1 MEDPTNEI
9 DLEDELVESPNHE
22 DILDSTGR
30 ILEQQPAFDKI
41 MNAEVM
47 IQNGDEM
54 AMGKVA
60 RRSLDA
66 DGRTTGTYHDNP
78 FLNTITYNVEFP
90 NGQVKEYGANIIAE
104 NMLTQVDSDGYSL
117 SLMDSIIDHQRDP
130 SQAILMEDKHLMT
143 KSGQKRLRKTTKGWK
158 LLIKW
163 KDKSK
168 AWINLADMKEVHP
181 VETAEY
187 ARARGISDEPAFAWW
202 VPYTLR
208 EHEVILAAVKNW
220 IGKTTHKYGIK
231 IPRDVEHAH
240 EIDSRNGN
248 TMWRDALRKEMCNVR
263 VAFEILDE
271 GTHAPHGWK
280 RVTRHLVW
288 DVKMDFTRKARWVLD
303 GHKTPDPIGST
314 YAGVVS
320 RESVRI
326 ALTYAVLNDLDVFAA
341 DIRNAYLQAPSSQK
355 DYIICGPEFGVK
367 NIGRMALIHHA
378 LYGGKAAG
386 RDFRNHLRSC
396 MEFLN
401 FKSCLADPNV
411 WMRPAIKSDGNTYY
425 EYILLYVDDTLVVSE
440 NAESI
445 LCNELGRY
453 FHLKEESIGP
463 PTIYLGSRV
472 CKVELENGV
481 WAWSF
486 SSSQYVQSAVKNVEE
501 YVGKSENSHL
511 KIPTKAETPLMTTYR
526 PELDVSPELTPRD
539 SAYYQ
544 SLIGILRWIVELGRI
559 DICLEVS
566 MMSSHLV
573 MPRKGHLDQVL
584 HIFAYLRKY
593 HNTELVYD
601 PSDPV
606 VEQDIFE

>member
-9 DLEDELVESPNHE
+9 DLEDEPVESPNHE

-41 MNAEVM
+41 INAEVM

-78 FLNTITYNVEFP
+78 FLNTITCDVEFP
-90 NGQVKEYGANIIAE
+90 DGQVKEYGANIIAE

-130 SQAILMEDKHLMT
+130 SQAILMEDKHVIA

-168 AWINLADMKEVHP
+168 AWINLADMKEVHL

-187 ARARGISDEPAFAWW
+187 TRARGISDEPAFAWW

-208 EHEVILAAVKNW
+208 EREVMLAAVKNW

-231 IPRDVEHAH
+231 IPWDVEHAH

-248 TMWRDALRKEMCNVR
+248 TMWRDALRKEMYNVR

-280 RVTRHLVW
+280 RVTGHLVW

-314 YAGVVS
+314 CAGVVS

-326 ALTYAVLNDLDVFAA
+326 SLTYAALNDLDIFAA

-378 LYGGKAAG
+378 LYGRKAAG
-386 RDFRNHLRSC
+386 RDFRNHLHSC

-401 FKSCLADPNV
+401 FKACLADPDV
-411 WMRPAIKSDGNTYY
+411 WMRPAIKSNGNTYY
-425 EYILLYVDDTLVVSE
+425 EYVLLYVDDTLVVSE

-463 PTIYLGSRV
+463 PTVYLGSRV
-472 CKVELENGV
+472 CKVHLENGV
-481 WAWSF
+481 WAWRF

-544 SLIGILRWIVELGRI
+544 SLTGILRWIVELGRI

-566 MMSSHLV
+566 MMSSHLA
-573 MPRKGHLDQVL
+573 MPRRGHLDQVL
-584 HIFAYLRKY
+584 HIFAYLHKY

-601 PSDPV
+601 PR
-606 VEQDIFE
+606 